1 MSRINITLKTKN
13 LENNNDLYFLY
24 FLILDYLINNDNDF
38 NKFYDYVD
46 ISYSFSHLRGSYKNY
61 EFFIEIKND
70 LKTPDDI
77 YFTLE
82 NEECEI
88 CNQNDEDFIKCIV
101 CVNKICYSCSEK
113 IYKINQS
120 LNCPFC
126 RSNII

>member
-1 MSRINITLKTKN
+1 MSKISIKIKTKK
-13 LENNNDLYFLY
+13 LENNDDLY